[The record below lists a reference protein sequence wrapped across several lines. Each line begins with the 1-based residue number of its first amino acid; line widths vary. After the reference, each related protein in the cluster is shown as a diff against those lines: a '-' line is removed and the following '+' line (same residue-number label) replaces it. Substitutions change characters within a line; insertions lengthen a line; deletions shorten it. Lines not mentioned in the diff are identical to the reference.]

1 MQPSSLGVTPT
12 APGAEARD
20 AAAAPALTLAAGTR
34 SVRLHTARRLTVEA
48 GHMTSYYS
56 EGLSGDRLQ
65 RCYELASPRVQQYLE
80 SEIRYLLG
88 RIGPD
93 DAVLELGCGYGRV
106 AVRLAGQAK
115 RVVGIDVADQSLEVA
130 RTLAGSDARCEFAL
144 MDALHM
150 SFADG
155 SFDVVVCIQ
164 NGICA
169 FGVPQSEL
177 MREALRVVRPGGRL
191 IFSTY
196 SDAFW
201 ADRLSWFESQSSE
214 GLVGPI
220 DHSATGGGVIVCSDG
235 FRSGTA
241 TRSELEELCSELGIT
256 ATITEVDGSSLF
268 CEASKPCAS

>member
-1 MQPSSLGVTPT
+1 
-12 APGAEARD
+12 
-20 AAAAPALTLAAGTR
+20 
-34 SVRLHTARRLTVEA
+34 
-48 GHMTSYYS
+48 MTGYYT
-56 EGLSGDRLQ
+56 ERLSGDRLQ

-80 SEIRYLLG
+80 SEIQYLLA
-88 RIGPD
+88 RIGPQD
-93 DAVLELGCGYGRV
+93 VVLELGCGYGRV
-106 AVRLAGQAK
+106 ALRLAERAK
-115 RVVGIDVADQSLEVA
+115 SVVGVDVAEESLALA
-130 RTLAGSDARCEFAL
+130 RTLAGPDTSCEFAL

-150 SFADG
+150 SFAEG

-169 FGVPQSEL
+169 FGISQSAL

-191 IFSTY
+191 ILSTY

-220 DHSATGGGVIVCSDG
+220 DYCATGDGVIVCCDG

-241 TRSELEELCSELGIT
+241 TRSELEELCRELGVT

-268 CEASKPCAS
+268 CEISKPCAT

>member
-1 MQPSSLGVTPT
+1 
-12 APGAEARD
+12 
-20 AAAAPALTLAAGTR
+20 
-34 SVRLHTARRLTVEA
+34 
-48 GHMTSYYS
+48 MTSYYS
-56 EGLSGDRLQ
+56 ERLSGGRLQ

-80 SEIRYLLG
+80 SEIQYLLE

-93 DAVLELGCGYGRV
+93 DTVLELGCGYGRV
-106 AVRLAGQAK
+106 ALRLAERAR
-115 RVVGIDVADQSLEVA
+115 RVVGVDVAEESLALARVVA
-130 RTLAGSDARCEFAL
+130 GPDARCEFL
-144 MDALHM
+144 SMDALHM

-169 FGVPQSEL
+169 FGVCQSEL
-177 MREALRVVRPGGRL
+177 MREALRVVSPGGRL

-201 ADRLSWFESQSSE
+201 ADRLSWFESQASE

-220 DHSATGGGVIVCSDG
+220 DYAATGDGVIACSDG

-241 TRSELEELCSELGIT
+241 TRSELEELCDELGVT

-268 CEASKPCAS
+268 CEASKPCAT

>member
-1 MQPSSLGVTPT
+1 
-12 APGAEARD
+12 
-20 AAAAPALTLAAGTR
+20 
-34 SVRLHTARRLTVEA
+34 
-48 GHMTSYYS
+48 MTSYYS
-56 EGLSGDRLQ
+56 EQLSGDRLQ

-80 SEIRYLLG
+80 SEIRHLLG
-88 RIGPD
+88 RIGPE

-106 AVRLAGQAK
+106 AVRLAEQA
-115 RVVGIDVADQSLEVA
+115 RSVVGVDVAEESLALA
-130 RTLAGSDARCEFAL
+130 RTLAGSDSRCEFVL

-177 MREALRVVRPGGRL
+177 MREALRVLRAGGRL

-196 SDAFW
+196 SDGFW
-201 ADRLSWFESQSSE
+201 ADRLSWFELQSSE
-214 GLVGPI
+214 GLVGSI
-220 DHSATGGGVIVCSDG
+220 DHRATGDGVIVCSDG

-241 TRSELEELCSELGIT
+241 TRSHLEELCSELGVT

-268 CEASKPCAS
+268 CEASKPCAT

>member
-1 MQPSSLGVTPT
+1 MTGYY
-12 APGAEARD
+12 AER
-20 AAAAPALTLAAGTR
+20 
-34 SVRLHTARRLTVEA
+34 
-48 GHMTSYYS
+48 
-56 EGLSGDRLQ
+56 LSGGRLK

-80 SEIRYLLG
+80 SEIRHLLG
-88 RIGPD
+88 RIGPE

-106 AVRLAGQAK
+106 AVRLAERAK
-115 RVVGIDVADQSLEVA
+115 SVVGVDVAEESLALA
-130 RTLAGSDARCEFAL
+130 RTLAGPDVRCEFLL

-150 SFADG
+150 SFQDG
-155 SFDVVVCIQ
+155 SFDVVACIQ

-169 FGVPQSEL
+169 FGASQSEL
-177 MREALRVVRPGGRL
+177 LREALRVVRPGGRV

-201 ADRLSWFESQSSE
+201 SDRLSWFELQSSE

-220 DHSATGGGVIVCSDG
+220 DRRATGDGVIVCSDG

-241 TRSELEELCSELGIT
+241 TRSELEELSSELGVS

-268 CEASKPCAS
+268 CEVSKPCAT